1 MTTPR
6 PRRSRRLSRAKTLG
20 APLGTL
26 DTQRPP
32 TVPAPPRLPA
42 PAGPE
47 AERAAPATPAAQ
59 QPAPHAPVPVIP
71 APARV
76 REEPC
81 CRVRTERLVSL
92 GGTVFMIHR
101 HQPACPRWTIPATP

>member
-6 PRRSRRLSRAKTLG
+6 PRRSRRLSRAKALR

-32 TVPAPPRLPA
+32 AVPAPPRLPA
-42 PAGPE
+42 P
-47 AERAAPATPAAQ
+47 TAQ
-59 QPAPHAPVPVIP
+59 RPAPQAPVPGIP

-81 CRVRTERLVSL
+81 CRVRTERFVSL
-92 GGTVFMIHR
+92 GGTVFVIHR
-101 HQPACPRWTIPATP
+101 HQPACPRWTIPATT

>member
-6 PRRSRRLSRAKTLG
+6 PRRSRRLSRAKALG

-32 TVPAPPRLPA
+32 AVPAPPRLPA
-42 PAGPE
+42 PTAQRP
-47 AERAAPATPAAQ
+47 APATPAAQ
-59 QPAPHAPVPVIP
+59 RPAPQAPVPGIP

-81 CRVRTERLVSL
+81 CRVRTERFVSL
-92 GGTVFMIHR
+92 GGTVFVIHR
-101 HQPACPRWTIPATP
+101 HQPACPRWTIPATT